1 MNAMTYDEILVFLCD
16 EFDKLI
22 APKTIKR
29 TNTNI
34 IFLLL
39 KSIAKGYELIN
50 NICVLLSYKFNPALC
65 SDEDLE
71 STAKLVGTQKILGKG
86 SSLAIFA
93 QNSDV
98 ENPQTLPAGTYT
110 YQLDVDT
117 FFTFTL
123 NISQEVAAG
132 ESASFI
138 AISNVKDSVLVT
150 AQQSIVV
157 TASGEQGEIEIP
169 ESFLFSCED
178 NSSLQGYPDESTLA
192 FRQRIL
198 TDQNRIDIFNE
209 LQLSLR
215 NLPTIFD
222 VKVVFNP
229 SQIPTPV
236 GSISLPGFNLLLIVR
251 GNVTEDFAKTVVN
264 YGIFPTFLVDAV
276 GKTVYYKSAS
286 LAGEGY
292 PVNYIEFT
300 DNEYTVDIELLYDTN
315 KWNREELLVNIQNSL
330 VSYKNPV
337 LYNEYITEDNFYTTI
352 KNLNLVSVQILD
364 VKLKQNGTEKPYIQN
379 NPTQIGKLTEA
390 TINAR
395 GV

>member
-50 NICVLLSYKFNPALC
+50 NVCVLLSYKFNPALC

-71 STAKLVGTQKILGKG
+71 STAKLVGTQKIAGKG
-86 SSLAIFA
+86 SSLVIYA

-110 YQLDVDT
+110 YQFDADT

-123 NISQEVAAG
+123 NVSQEVTAG
-132 ESASFI
+132 TSASFI
-138 AISNVKDSVLVT
+138 AISNIKDSVLVT
-150 AQQSIVV
+150 SQQSITV

-169 ESFLFSCED
+169 EFFLFSCED

-229 SQIPTPV
+229 SPIPTPV

-251 GNVTEDFAKTVVN
+251 GNVTEDFAKTVVD
-264 YGIFPTFLVDAV
+264 YGIFPTFLVDDG

-300 DNEYTVDIELLYDTN
+300 DNEYTVEIELLYDTN

-352 KNLNLVSVQILD
+352 KNLNLVSVQVLD
-364 VKLKQNGTEKPYIQN
+364 VKLKQKGTEKPYIQN

-390 TINAR
+390 IINAK
-395 GV
+395 GI

>member
-34 IFLLL
+34 IYLLL

-50 NICVLLSYKFNPALC
+50 NVCVLLSYKFNPALC

-71 STAKLVGTQKILGKG
+71 STAKLVGTQKIAGKG
-86 SSLAIFA
+86 SSLAVYA

-98 ENPQTLPAGTYT
+98 ENPQTLPSGTYT
-110 YQLDVDT
+110 YQFDADT

-123 NISQEVAAG
+123 NVAQEVPAG
-132 ESASFI
+132 SSASFI

-150 AQQSIVV
+150 AQQSITV
-157 TASGEQGEIEIP
+157 TASGEQGDIEIP

-178 NSSLQGYPDESTLA
+178 NSSLQGYPDESTLE
-192 FRQRIL
+192 FRKRIL
-198 TDQNRIDIFNE
+198 TDQNRIDILNE
-209 LQLSLR
+209 LQLALR

-222 VKVVFNP
+222 AKVMFNP

-236 GSISLPGFNLLLIVR
+236 GSITLPGFTMLLIVR
-251 GNVTEDFAKTVVN
+251 GNVTEDFAKTVVD
-264 YGIFPTFLVDAV
+264 YGIFPTLLVPDS
-276 GKTVYYKSAS
+276 GKTVYYKSEC

-300 DNEYTVDIELLYDTN
+300 DNEYTVEIELLYDTN

-352 KNLNLVSVQILD
+352 KNLNLVSVQVLD
-364 VKLKQNGTEKPYIQN
+364 VKLKQGGTEKPYIQN
-379 NPTQIGKLTEA
+379 NSTQIGKLTTA
-390 TINAR
+390 TVNAK